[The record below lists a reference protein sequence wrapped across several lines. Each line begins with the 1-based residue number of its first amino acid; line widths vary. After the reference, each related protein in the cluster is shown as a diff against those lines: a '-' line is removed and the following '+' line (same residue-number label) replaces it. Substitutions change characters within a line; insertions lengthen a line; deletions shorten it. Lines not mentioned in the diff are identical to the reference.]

1 MKELRQFVEV
11 ANLRSIS
18 RAAKKL
24 NISQPALS
32 RAIHQLEVSYGVPLF
47 VRTGAGVELSAYG
60 SALYSKAVQ
69 ILPALAEVREEIEH
83 LQGRAKAVIRLATG
97 DLWGLVILPEIIRT
111 FSESHPD
118 VVVQL
123 TIADDGTRFEGLRQG
138 IYDLVFGTLSYK
150 YEAVMQVEFET
161 FVRQATYVYCDAG
174 HRLAKAHDMTI
185 EKLLEERW
193 LSPGYGDDD
202 GPAGQVA
209 SLPRDYAVRAECMT
223 QALFLLRGSP
233 FLMAASTGFER
244 LFKSLGIA
252 KVDIP
257 EHGGIQAS
265 GAIYTAAASAKP
277 AVRDFLRLV
286 RGSAHSFDLPA
297 LE

>member
-32 RAIHQLEVSYGVPLF
+32 RAIHQLEDSYGVPLF
-47 VRTGAGVELSAYG
+47 VRTGAGVELSPYG

-161 FVRQATYVYCDAG
+161 FVRQATYVYCDAS
-174 HRLAKAHDMTI
+174 HRLAKAHDVTVEM
-185 EKLLEERW
+185 LLEERW
-193 LSPGYGDDD
+193 LSPGYGDED
-202 GPAGQVA
+202 GPGQLT
-209 SLPRDYAVRAECMT
+209 SRPRDFAVRVESMT
-223 QALFLLRGSP
+223 QAVFLLRESP
-233 FLMAASTGFER
+233 FVMAASTGFEQ
-244 LFKSLGIA
+244 LFTRLGIA
-252 KVDIP
+252 RIAFP

-265 GAIYTAAASAKP
+265 GAIYTAAASGKP

-286 RGSAHSFDLPA
+286 RASVGAFDLPVVG
-297 LE
+297 